1 MKYAD
6 ETVKFYAN
14 KDPTVIEN
22 QLHKDME
29 NLKNYCFTNE
39 LIINTKKW
47 KTKVM
52 LFDTSKRLQSS
63 GKKLETTFSGEQIN
77 FVSNYKYLGVIT
89 DATMTLHDNFN
100 CMYKVATSRL
110 QLLDE
115 MKSYTTVK
123 ARYVIYTSLFITL
136 LT

>member
-6 ETVKFYAN
+6 E
-14 KDPTVIEN
+14 
-22 QLHKDME
+22 
-29 NLKNYCFTNE
+29 KNFTNE

-89 DATMTLHDNFN
+89 DATMTLHDNYN
-100 CMYKVATSRL
+100 
-110 QLLDE
+110 
-115 MKSYTTVK
+115 
-123 ARYVIYTSLFITL
+123 
-136 LT
+136 